1 MSENPPDE
9 QAKPKVLGVVLFDG
23 FELLDV
29 FGPLEMFGN
38 LGDRLDVLL
47 VAQEPGPVSS
57 GQGPQAVAAH
67 GFDDCPPLDLIM
79 VPGGQVRAH
88 LEDEHLIEF
97 LRQRATDAELT
108 TTVCNGS
115 HLLAATG
122 LLDGRRATTNKM
134 LFSQIAADRPDV
146 DWVPEARWVDD
157 GDIVTA
163 SGVSAGMDMALH
175 VIARLFGDEAA
186 ERLAQATEYEWHR
199 DAAWDPF
206 AAQAGLV

>member
-1 MSENPPDE
+1 MSENPRDE
-9 QAKPKVLGVVLFDG
+9 QATPKILGVVLFDG

-79 VPGGQVRAH
+79 VPSGQVRAH
-88 LEDEHLIEF
+88 LEDERLLQF
-97 LRQRATDAELT
+97 LRQRAADAELT

-134 LFSQIAADRPDV
+134 LFSQIAADRPNA

-175 VIARLFGDEAA
+175 VVARLFGDEAA
-186 ERLAQATEYEWHR
+186 ERLARGTEYEWHR